1 MLVSFFSGRI
11 RIEGAGGI
19 LRDRSC
25 ALKTFLLLR
34 RSIVLRI
41 LPLLN
46 GDAVLATW
54 VPAVLA
60 PIKHRL
66 T

>member
-1 MLVSFFSGRI
+1 M
-11 RIEGAGGI
+11 
-19 LRDRSC
+19 LRDWSC
-25 ALKTFLLLR
+25 ALKTFLR
-34 RSIVLRI
+34 RYRSIVLRI

-60 PIKHRL
+60 PINHRL

>member
-1 MLVSFFSGRI
+1 M
-11 RIEGAGGI
+11 

-25 ALKTFLLLR
+25 ALKTFLLRR
-34 RSIVLRI
+34 RSILLRI

-54 VPAVLA
+54 PPAVLA
-60 PIKHRL
+60 PINHRL

>member
-1 MLVSFFSGRI
+1 M
-11 RIEGAGGI
+11 

-54 VPAVLA
+54 VPAMLA
-60 PIKHRL
+60 PINHRL

>member
-1 MLVSFFSGRI
+1 M
-11 RIEGAGGI
+11 

-25 ALKTFLLLR
+25 ALKTFLLR
-34 RSIVLRI
+34 CCCIVLRI

-60 PIKHRL
+60 PTNHRL